1 MIEELIDRKNLLEIA
16 EMEKEIFHNTAFSIK
31 QLEEMKKIERYKFFI
46 IKIEEKV
53 AGYVILYDS
62 VDVLEIMKIAVNK
75 EHRGAWTACSTTPP
89 RRARWPMPTTPMT
102 ARQSRPHRR
111 MYRPTQPN
119 PRSRPMRRTPRR
131 NPDRISLPL
140 KWIPDML
147 RVCFG
152 GIFITNRNLTFFKI
166 MVLVML

>member
-75 EHRGAWTACSTTPP
+75 EHR
-89 RRARWPMPTTPMT
+89 R
-102 ARQSRPHRR
+102 
-111 MYRPTQPN
+111 
-119 PRSRPMRRTPRR
+119 
-131 NPDRISLPL
+131 
-140 KWIPDML
+140 K
-147 RVCFG
+147 
-152 GIFITNRNLTFFKI
+152 GIGEKMI
-166 MVLVML
+166 